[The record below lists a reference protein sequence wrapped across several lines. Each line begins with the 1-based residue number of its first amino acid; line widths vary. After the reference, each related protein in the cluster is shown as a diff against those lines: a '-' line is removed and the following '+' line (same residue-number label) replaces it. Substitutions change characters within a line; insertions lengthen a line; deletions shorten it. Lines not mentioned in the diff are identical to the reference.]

1 MKHAWTH
8 DFRIAISIFH
18 HNPIIGMGAW
28 ALNNYGKPIEYETYE
43 RKLSN
48 PELCDMLID
57 PQADYQSDKIKWMC
71 EPLYVTEKRRIN

>member
-1 MKHAWTH
+1 MATKNHKCE
-8 DFRIAISIFH
+8 
-18 HNPIIGMGAW
+18 
-28 ALNNYGKPIEYETYE
+28 YCGKPIEYETYE

-48 PELCDMLID
+48 PAFCDMLID